1 MIWIAMTLPVKN
13 VTDLLENALAVG
25 TTMIALNQHL
35 GAIHTVENAVV
46 AI

>member
-13 VTDLLENALAVG
+13 VTDLLENASAVR

-35 GAIHTVENAVV
+35 GAIHTVENALV
-46 AI
+46 AM